1 MLEQLLNVVEII
13 RKLDFRMYKFISIAF
28 LIILCILNH
37 AEASCPKYNRKDYHH
52 WIDADRDCQ
61 NTRNEVLIQE
71 SNGQVSFKSLKGC
84 KVVAGRWFGSFTGK
98 TYSNPKKLDIDH
110 MVPLK
115 EAHESGAYAWS
126 KSKKRDYANDM
137 SHPEH
142 LIAVASG
149 ANRSKGAKDP
159 AEWLPPDK
167 SFWREYAL
175 AWTSIKLRWELTA
188 DSHEISVLRQL
199 LGSNVVLPEQSP
211 EANCNVRGHTKVK
224 KKQSDPTKISDVS
237 YRCGEKRYCKHMNSC
252 EEAMF
257 HLTQC
262 GRKSLDRD
270 KDGIPCEKI
279 CK

>member
-1 MLEQLLNVVEII
+1 
-13 RKLDFRMYKFISIAF
+13 MYKFISIALLF
-28 LIILCILNH
+28 FFWILNH
-37 AEASCPKYNRKDYHH
+37 AEASCPKYNRKDYRH
-52 WIDADRDCQ
+52 WIDVDRDCQ
-61 NTRNEVLIQE
+61 NTRDEVLIQE

-84 KVVAGRWFGSFTGK
+84 KVVSGRWFGSFTGK
-98 TYSNPKKLDIDH
+98 TFSDPKKMDIDH

-115 EAHESGAYAWS
+115 DAHESGSYAWS
-126 KSKKRDYANDM
+126 KSKKRDYANDI
-137 SHPEH
+137 SHPDH

-167 SFWREYAL
+167 SYWREYAR
-175 AWTSIKLRWELTA
+175 AWTGIKLRWGLTA
-188 DSHEISVLRQL
+188 DRQEISVLRQL
-199 LGSNVVLPEQSP
+199 LGSNVQMPEQSP
-211 EANCNVRGHTKVK
+211 EANCSVRGPTKVK
-224 KKQSDPTKISDVS
+224 KKQTGSTKTSGGS
-237 YRCGEKRYCKHMNSC
+237 YSCGEKRYCKHMNSC